1 MNDLRIRRI
10 AALLAIATGVA
21 SCRESMPL
29 MEPAQQP
36 APALLQARVLVERTG
51 SSALVTLAMDAPGGS
66 AKIGSFTGSLAFD
79 PSVLAYVEEAPIDDG
94 VLRAANPGHG
104 LVRVAGA
111 STSGIASARLA
122 AFRFVVL
129 DNTRPPGLR
138 FDIAELHQT
147 TRGDMLPQMMR
158 APVEATP

>member
-1 MNDLRIRRI
+1 MNHTRIRHV
-10 AALLAIATGVA
+10 AMLLAIGFGTA

-29 MEPAQQP
+29 LEPAQQP
-36 APALLQARVLVERTG
+36 TPALLQARVLVERNG
-51 SSALVTLAMDAPGGS
+51 SSALVTLAIDAPGGA

-79 PSVLAYVEEAPIDDG
+79 PSVLAFVEEAPLDDG

-111 STSGIASARLA
+111 STSGIASSRLA

-129 DNTRPPGLR
+129 DNSRPAGLR

-158 APVEATP
+158 APVAPTP